1 MLPVRVLVKYGAIIY
16 PSILTVTT
24 SFLAMKRHIRQ
35 FTSIARLTALEAL
48 RQPIFLLMA
57 TACVVFIGLLPLLIT
72 HTLGEGAKLV
82 CDSGLAFYF
91 VCGLILG
98 SYAACSSL
106 NHEIR
111 RGTAASI
118 LSKPVSREIFFLA
131 KFTGVASVMLF
142 FSAAAAIATVMS
154 TRVAE
159 PPYSF
164 DWWAG
169 VPLLIA
175 PLLAYVIAGLW
186 NFLTQRPFVSA
197 ASVMLV
203 VALVIAFVLAGFVDS
218 EGKAVSFGSAY
229 SWKIVPVSVLIFFAI
244 AVLTG
249 LALSL
254 AIRLDTVPTLSVC
267 SVVFLIG
274 LMSDYLFGRHSAHSL
289 LADFIYR
296 ILPNWQHFWVVD
308 ALSGDGAIPWSY
320 VARAAV
326 YAGLYLAGILSLGLI
341 AFRQLEVRA

>member
-1 MLPVRVLVKYGAIIY
+1 
-16 PSILTVTT
+16 
-24 SFLAMKRHIRQ
+24 MKRHIRQ
-35 FTSIARLTALEAL
+35 FTSIARLTALEAV

-57 TACVVFIGLLPLLIT
+57 TACVVFIGLLPILIT
-72 HTLGEGAKLV
+72 HTLGEAGKLV
-82 CDSGLAFYF
+82 RDSGLAFYF

-98 SYAACSSL
+98 SYVACSSL
-106 NHEIR
+106 THEIR

-131 KFTGVASVMLF
+131 KFAGVAAVMLF
-142 FSAAAAIATVMS
+142 FSTAAAIAIVMS

-159 PPYSF
+159 PLYSF

-169 VPLLIA
+169 APLLAA

-186 NFLTQRPFVSA
+186 NFFTQRPFVSA
-197 ASVMLV
+197 ASVTLLV
-203 VALVIAFVLAGFVDS
+203 TMAVAFAFAGFLDA
-218 EGKAVSFGSAY
+218 EGHSAAFGAAY
-229 SWKIVPVSVLIFFAI
+229 SWKIVPVSVLIFLAI

-249 LALSL
+249 LAMSL
-254 AIRLDTVPTLSVC
+254 AIRLDTVPTLCIC
-267 SVVFLIG
+267 SVVFLVG
-274 LMSDYLFGRHSAHSL
+274 LMSDYLFGRHASQSL
-289 LADFIYR
+289 VADFLYR
-296 ILPNWQHFWVVD
+296 IVPNWQHFWVVD

-320 VARAAV
+320 VARAAL

>member
-1 MLPVRVLVKYGAIIY
+1 
-16 PSILTVTT
+16 
-24 SFLAMKRHIRQ
+24 MKRHIRQ
-35 FTSIARLTALEAL
+35 FTSIARLTALEAV

-72 HTLGEGAKLV
+72 HTLGEGGKLV
-82 CDSGLAFYF
+82 RDSGLAFYF

-106 NHEIR
+106 THEIR

-131 KFTGVASVMLF
+131 KFAGVAAVMLF
-142 FSAAAAIATVMS
+142 FAVTAVIATFMS

-159 PPYSF
+159 PLYSF

-169 VPLLIA
+169 APLLVA

-186 NFLTQRPFVSA
+186 NFFTQRPFVSA
-197 ASVMLV
+197 ASVMLL
-203 VALVIAFVLAGFVDS
+203 VALVSAFAFAGFIDS
-218 EGKAVSFGSAY
+218 DGHTVAFGSAY
-229 SWKIVPVSVLIFFAI
+229 SWKILPVGTLIFFAI
-244 AVLTG
+244 AGLTG
-249 LALSL
+249 LAMSL
-254 AIRLDTVPTLSVC
+254 AIRLDTVPTLSIC
-267 SVVFLIG
+267 SVVFLVG
-274 LMSDYLFGRHSAHSL
+274 LMSDYLFGRHAANSL
-289 LADFIYR
+289 LADFFYR
-296 ILPNWQHFWVVD
+296 VLPNWQHFWVTD

-320 VARAAV
+320 VARAAI
-326 YAGLYLAGILSLGLI
+326 YAVLYLAGILSLGLI

>member
-1 MLPVRVLVKYGAIIY
+1 
-16 PSILTVTT
+16 
-24 SFLAMKRHIRQ
+24 MKRHIRQ
-35 FTSIARLTALEAL
+35 FTSIARLTALEAA

-82 CDSGLAFYF
+82 RDSGLAFYF

-98 SYAACSSL
+98 SYVACSSL
-106 NHEIR
+106 THEIR

-131 KFTGVASVMLF
+131 KFAGVASVMIF
-142 FSAAAAIATVMS
+142 FSAAAAIAILMS
-154 TRVAE
+154 SRVAE
-159 PPYSF
+159 PLYSF
-164 DWWAG
+164 DWWAAT
-169 VPLLIA
+169 PLLVA

-186 NFLTQRPFVSA
+186 NFFTQRPFVSA
-197 ASVMLV
+197 ASVMLLV
-203 VALVIAFVLAGFVDS
+203 TLAVAFTFAGFVDS
-218 EGKAVSFGSAY
+218 EGHKVAFGSAY
-229 SWKIVPVSVLIFFAI
+229 SWKIVPVSMLIFFAI

-249 LALSL
+249 LAMSL
-254 AIRLDTVPTLSVC
+254 AIRLDTVPTLSIC

-274 LMSDYLFGRHSAHSL
+274 LMSDYLFGRHAANSL
-289 LADFIYR
+289 LANLFYR
-296 ILPNWQHFWVVD
+296 IVPNWQNFWVVD

-320 VARAAV
+320 VALAAI
-326 YAGLYLAGILSLGLI
+326 YAAIYLAGILSLGLL

>member
-1 MLPVRVLVKYGAIIY
+1 
-16 PSILTVTT
+16 
-24 SFLAMKRHIRQ
+24 MKRHIRQ
-35 FTSIARLTALEAL
+35 FTSIARLTALEAV

-72 HTLGEGAKLV
+72 HTLGEGGKLV
-82 CDSGLAFYF
+82 RDSGLAFYF

-106 NHEIR
+106 THEIR

-131 KFTGVASVMLF
+131 KFAGVAAVMLF
-142 FSAAAAIATVMS
+142 FAVTAVIATLMS

-159 PPYSF
+159 PLYSF

-169 VPLLIA
+169 APLLAA

-186 NFLTQRPFVSA
+186 NFFTQRPFVSA
-197 ASVMLV
+197 ASVMLL
-203 VALVIAFVLAGFVDS
+203 VALVSAFAFAGFIDS
-218 EGKAVSFGSAY
+218 DGHAVAFGSAY
-229 SWKIVPVSVLIFFAI
+229 SWKILPVGTLIFFAM

-249 LALSL
+249 LAMSL
-254 AIRLDTVPTLSVC
+254 AIRLDTVPTLSIC
-267 SVVFLIG
+267 SVVFLVG
-274 LMSDYLFGRHSAHSL
+274 LMSDYLFGRHAANSL
-289 LADFIYR
+289 LADFFYQV
-296 ILPNWQHFWVVD
+296 LPNWQHFWVTD

-320 VARAAV
+320 VARAAI
-326 YAGLYLAGILSLGLI
+326 YAGLYLAGILSLGLV